1 MGVGGS
7 LCHSSRVSLGACIA
21 ATVAVALAGLSEAD
35 LRDVAAGKV
44 VTRSEAFTTASGKS
58 AGRGLGA
65 IIVERPIG
73 DVWATLARFEDRAE
87 YLPRIESVQILERQ
101 PERLRVRQEIDA
113 TLTTARYTAWYRL
126 DALAHTISWTLD
138 RQARDNTVAD
148 VEGDYRLS
156 ELAPGR
162 TLLVYR
168 TFVDSGLKVPQSI
181 QSFMQRRA
189 IPDFLRAIKRRV
201 ESGGTYKK

>member
-1 MGVGGS
+1 
-7 LCHSSRVSLGACIA
+7 
-21 ATVAVALAGLSEAD
+21 
-35 LRDVAAGKV
+35 LRDVSAGKV
-44 VTRSEAFTTASGKS
+44 VTHTEAFTTASGKS

-65 IIVERPIG
+65 TIIERPIG
-73 DVWATLARFEDRAE
+73 DVWATLAHFEDRAE
-87 YLPRIESVQILERQ
+87 YIPRIESVQILERQ
-101 PERLRVRQEIDA
+101 ADRLRVRQEIDA
-113 TLTTARYTAWYRL
+113 TVTTARYTAWYRL
-126 DALAHTISWTLD
+126 DAVAHTISWTLD
-138 RQARDNTVAD
+138 TSARDNTVAA

-156 ELAPGR
+156 ELQPGR

>member
-113 TLTTARYTAWYRL
+113 TLTTAHYTAWYRL

-189 IPDFLRAIKRRV
+189 IPDLLRAIKKRV
-201 ESGGTYKK
+201 ESGGTFKK

>member
-1 MGVGGS
+1 M
-7 LCHSSRVSLGACIA
+7 SLGLCIA
-21 ATVAVALAGLSEAD
+21 ATVALALAGLSDAD

-44 VTRSEAFTTASGKS
+44 VTRSEAFTTATGKS

-65 IIVERPIG
+65 IVVERPIG

-101 PERLRVRQEIDA
+101 PDRLRVRQEIDA

-126 DALAHTISWTLD
+126 DALAHTISWALD
-138 RQARDNTVAD
+138 RAARDNTVAD

-189 IPDFLRAIKRRV
+189 IPDLLRAIKKRV
-201 ESGGTYKK
+201 ESGGTFKK

>member
-1 MGVGGS
+1 MS
-7 LCHSSRVSLGACIA
+7 LAACIA
-21 ATVAVALAGLSEAD
+21 ATVAVALVGLSDAE
-35 LRDVAAGKV
+35 LRDVGAGKV

-73 DVWATLARFEDRAE
+73 DVWATLTRFEDRAQ
-87 YLPRIESVQILERQ
+87 YVPRIESVQILEHQ
-101 PERLRVRQEIDA
+101 ADRLRVRQEIDA

-126 DALAHTISWTLD
+126 DAATHTISWTLD
-138 RQARDNTVAD
+138 PSARDNTVAA

-156 ELAPGR
+156 ELSPGR

-181 QSFMQRRA
+181 QSYMQRRA
-189 IPDFLRAIKRRV
+189 IPDLLRAIKKRV